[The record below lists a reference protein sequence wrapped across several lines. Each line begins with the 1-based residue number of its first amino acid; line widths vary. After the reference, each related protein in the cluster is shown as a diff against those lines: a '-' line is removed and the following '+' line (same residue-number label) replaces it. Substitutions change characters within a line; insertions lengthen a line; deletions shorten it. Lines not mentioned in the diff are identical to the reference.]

1 LTTYDVDLDDDES
14 GNKETRVV
22 DTNLQC
28 PFAGVVKAW

>member
-1 LTTYDVDLDDDES
+1 LTAYDVDLFDDEN

-28 PFAGVVKAW
+28 PSAGVVKA